1 MAHEQSRMM
10 TQAKI
15 DHFIAR
21 GRAAL
26 KTSPGKRTEL
36 QKEDIE
42 NFLTLGE
49 PAEAEVKKA
58 RKKHRSKGSN
68 PFKGIK

>member
-1 MAHEQSRMM
+1 MAHEQSRKM

-15 DHFIAR
+15 NHFIAR

-26 KTSPGKRTEL
+26 KTPPGKRSKL

-49 PAEAEVKKA
+49 PAETEVKKA
-58 RKKHRSKGSN
+58 KKKHSREGPN
-68 PFKGIK
+68 PFKDIK